1 MLKKTI
7 GQLSKE
13 QRSLLLEV
21 WCSAHVALT
30 KERQAFTYEV
40 HANATAEWNDL
51 IDAGYIKPISGQKDR
66 FILTIDTEGI
76 DNELMSAA
84 VIDNGGGKLNFQF
97 N

>member
-13 QRSLLLEV
+13 QRRLLLEV
-21 WCSAHVALT
+21 WNSAHDALT

-40 HANATAEWNDL
+40 PENAMADWNDL
-51 IDAGYIKPISGQKDR
+51 IDAGYIKLISEQKDR
-66 FILTIDTEGI
+66 FILTNDTEGI

-84 VIDNGGGKLNFQF
+84 VTDN
-97 N
+97 